1 MLDGL
6 RYLIVWNPVILLALH
21 FCLHYVF
28 AVDRFAEARHK
39 GDKQALL
46 LMHHG
51 DLHHYHAGSLGLNAS
66 AAGDLNA
73 THALW

>member
-21 FCLHYVF
+21 LCLHYVL
-28 AVDRFAEARHK
+28 AVDRYAEARHK

-46 LMHHG
+46 LMSHG
-51 DLHHYHAGSLGLNAS
+51 VLDHAGSLGLNAS
-66 AAGDLNA
+66 GAGDLNA